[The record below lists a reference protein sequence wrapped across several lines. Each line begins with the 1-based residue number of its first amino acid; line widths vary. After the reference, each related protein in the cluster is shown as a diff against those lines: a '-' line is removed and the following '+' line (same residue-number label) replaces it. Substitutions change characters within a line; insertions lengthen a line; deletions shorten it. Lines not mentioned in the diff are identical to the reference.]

1 MLRWHIQFCSFKKYG
16 DIFGYNK
23 TVFIIRIIS
32 ICLFCNFLNGFC
44 RNCGI
49 LLPNVRLTSS
59 MSKMS
64 GEVDVSRLLLACI
77 CSATK
82 SGTSS
87 ATCALLSKAWLIALL
102 LSFALAS
109 VSSSVSSVA
118 GSVALSAASAASRAA
133 ISALEG
139 RPLLRL
145 GGAIIAS
152 GWASSSAFSEVCFL
166 PTQPPQHRSRRF
178 WPE

>member
-1 MLRWHIQFCSFKKYG
+1 
-16 DIFGYNK
+16 
-23 TVFIIRIIS
+23 
-32 ICLFCNFLNGFC
+32 
-44 RNCGI
+44 
-49 LLPNVRLTSS
+49 

-87 ATCALLSKAWLIALL
+87 ATCALLSWAWLIALL
-102 LSFALAS
+102 LPFALAS
-109 VSSSVSSVA
+109 VSSSVFSVA

-152 GWASSSAFSEVCFL
+152 GWASSSAFSGVCFFAGAASSASLSALLAGVRFVENMWSASFLLTMRVRRLTGVSL
-166 PTQPPQHRSRRF
+166 PAVCSACASSMS
-178 WPE
+178 